1 MDRPPALPNLPVEV
15 PTPPAGSVAVR
26 IWDAA
31 KTLITISEQL
41 KTLEKED
48 GRIQTQILE
57 LGRAM
62 LGLVKDVHEMS
73 GQLKN
78 IEKRLD
84 DKDKMLDAVIK
95 LKILEEFEK
104 RRA

>member
-1 MDRPPALPNLPVEV
+1 VDRPPALSHPPVEV
-15 PTPPAGSVAVR
+15 STPPAGSVALR

-41 KTLEKED
+41 KALEKED

-73 GQLKN
+73 GQLKS

-84 DKDKMLDAVIK
+84 DKDKMLEAVIK
-95 LKILEEFEK
+95 LKIIEEFQK
-104 RRA
+104 IRM